1 MQDKAEQVKLHIR
14 DGQKHAYSMFL
25 VPRESTLVKR
35 ILEEEGVLG
44 EVTISSFNMQF
55 IPLSD
60 DVVSLENENAF
71 KEIWAVSSGV
81 FAAVVQVLIQ
91 SRMETSR
98 SYMTLLRH

>member
-1 MQDKAEQVKLHIR
+1 MNKIEQIKTHAR
-14 DGQKHAYSMFL
+14 DGQKHTYSIFL

-44 EVTISSFNMQF
+44 EVSISSFNMQF

-71 KEIWAVSSGV
+71 KEIWAVSGNTWV
-81 FAAVVQVLIQ
+81 
-91 SRMETSR
+91 E
-98 SYMTLLRH
+98 LRVCSLY